1 MRFPSLIVTLAA
13 ASTFG
18 ADLPRQSPEFVI
30 NLPSGEKQLLS
41 KYRGKVVLIEFLHTT
56 CSHCQHTAGEFS
68 KLQNEFGSRGLQ
80 VLGIAFNEMSNML
93 VPDFIRDFKPTFT
106 VGWANRDPALV
117 YLGVSQTER
126 LMVPQIVLI
135 DRKGVIRQQTPPLG
149 DANLQDEKF
158 LRVKIEELLGA
169 GAAERKPAAAV
180 KSASAP
186 PASVLMKK
194 PATTH
199 Q

>member
-1 MRFPSLIVTLAA
+1 MRSLSLIGILAA
-13 ASTFG
+13 VSISG

-93 VPDFIRDFKPTFT
+93 AADFIRDFKPAFT
-106 VGWANRDPALV
+106 VGWANRDPAMV
-117 YLGVSQTER
+117 YLGISPIER
-126 LMVPQIVLI
+126 FVVPQVVLI
-135 DRKGVIRQQTPPLG
+135 DRRGVIRQQTPPLG

-158 LRVKIEELLGA
+158 LRVKIEELLGGA
-169 GAAERKPAAAV
+169 AAERKPSAAV
-180 KSASAP
+180 KSAAGPSAS
-186 PASVLMKK
+186 ALMKK

-199 Q
+199 R